1 LGGLSVGLDVKWA
14 LDWMRLSAQA
24 MGEHRVELIELDRAI
39 GDSDHGENMD
49 RGFQAV
55 LQKLDEAP
63 PETPG
68 AVLKAA
74 AMALMSKVGGAAGPL
89 YGTAY
94 LRAAT
99 SLGETADIDANALVA
114 ALTAARDGVVARGKA
129 EPGDKTMIDAWTP
142 AVEAA
147 EQAAASG
154 ADVLAVLEA
163 AADAAETGAAATDPL
178 VARKGRASYLGER
191 SAGHRDPGAAST
203 ALLLRAAV
211 AAATGTAGSS
221 GAADS
226 AGAAGAADSAGAA
239 GSAGSAGSA
248 SAAGPAG
255 STQGTGADAV

>member
-1 LGGLSVGLDVKWA
+1 MGLGVDWA
-14 LDWMRLSAQA
+14 VNWLKLSAEA
-24 MGEHRVELIELDRAI
+24 MAEHRTELIELDRAI

-55 LQKLDEAP
+55 LQKLDESP

-68 AVLKAA
+68 AALKAA

-99 SLGETADIDANALVA
+99 ALGDATDLDAAAVVSALV
-114 ALTAARDGVVARGKA
+114 AARDGVVARGKA

-147 EQAAASG
+147 QKVADDGGDALAA
-154 ADVLAVLEA
+154 LEA
-163 AADAAETGAAATDPL
+163 AAEAAESGAVATEPL

-191 SAGHRDPGAAST
+191 SAGHRDPGAQST
-203 ALLLRAAV
+203 ALLLRAA
-211 AAATGTAGSS
+211 AAAAKQGTA
-221 GAADS
+221 A
-226 AGAAGAADSAGAA
+226 
-239 GSAGSAGSA
+239 
-248 SAAGPAG
+248 
-255 STQGTGADAV
+255 